1 MSNSQ
6 RTAALATLVDSQR
19 AIETLVRRAG
29 HSPQEVLE
37 IGRQVLQFAEREE
50 EAFRSLLPLMD
61 NAVRTVLATEHEQFS
76 EDLRLLEW
84 LLVHTPDSPD
94 VPALAGSLARRM
106 TDHLERD
113 GRLLA
118 RAVHRESLNSSA
130 M

>member
-6 RTAALATLVDSQR
+6 RTTALATLIDSQR
-19 AIETLVRRAG
+19 AMEALVRQAG
-29 HSPQEVLE
+29 HSPQDVLE

-61 NAVRTVLATEHEQFS
+61 NAVRTGLATEHEQFG

-84 LLVHTPDSPD
+84 LLAHTPDSPD
-94 VPALAGSLARRM
+94 VSALASSLARRM

-118 RAVHRESLNSSA
+118 RAAHRESLDASR